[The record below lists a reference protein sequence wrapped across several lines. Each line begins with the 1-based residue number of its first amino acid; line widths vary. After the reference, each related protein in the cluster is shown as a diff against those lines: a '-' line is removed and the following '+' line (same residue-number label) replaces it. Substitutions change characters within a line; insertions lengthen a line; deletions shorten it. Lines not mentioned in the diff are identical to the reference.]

1 MKKALS
7 LILVCLFLVSMMIPV
22 SAAQFINAYETI
34 QAENYSEASCASVL
48 GLGSTH
54 YLENCLDA
62 GGGKNVFDWQRNT
75 YFKYANVDFG
85 SDAAYGFSARVADFS
100 DHADLK
106 IILDSINGPV
116 IGTLHIVSTGK
127 QQDWETQSCPITPTS
142 GVHDVFLK
150 FENNPAKASL
160 NYFTFLH
167 TVPEE
172 TVRPTYS
179 YEPLPANWQGRDTR
193 PDTWVATD
201 MLGEAVA
208 DNRLAGN
215 PRSNK
220 YVGIFYHLF
229 LTRKQGEVYDNSRLL
244 EENYFDPAYG
254 PVNTDHFWGKPIFD
268 YYRNIDKT

>member
-179 YEPLPANWQGRDTR
+179 YERFQPIGRDAIHDLIHGSLRICLVKQLQTIDWQEIR
-193 PDTWVATD
+193 AATN
-201 MLGEAVA
+201 MSV
-208 DNRLAGN
+208 
-215 PRSNK
+215 SS
-220 YVGIFYHLF
+220 ITCF
-229 LTRKQGEVYDNSRLL
+229 
-244 EENYFDPAYG
+244 
-254 PVNTDHFWGKPIFD
+254 
-268 YYRNIDKT
+268 

>member
-7 LILVCLFLVSMMIPV
+7 LILVCLFLVSMIIPV

-106 IILDSINGPV
+106 IILSRN
-116 IGTLHIVSTGK
+116 
-127 QQDWETQSCPITPTS
+127 W
-142 GVHDVFLK
+142 
-150 FENNPAKASL
+150 NPAHCINREAAGL
-160 NYFTFLH
+160 GNAVLPNY
-167 TVPEE
+167 
-172 TVRPTYS
+172 
-179 YEPLPANWQGRDTR
+179 
-193 PDTWVATD
+193 
-201 MLGEAVA
+201 A
-208 DNRLAGN
+208 DIRCA
-215 PRSNK
+215 
-220 YVGIFYHLF
+220 
-229 LTRKQGEVYDNSRLL
+229 
-244 EENYFDPAYG
+244 
-254 PVNTDHFWGKPIFD
+254 
-268 YYRNIDKT
+268 

>member
-7 LILVCLFLVSMMIPV
+7 LILVCLFLVSMIIPV

-106 IILDSINGPV
+106 IFWTAPM
-116 IGTLHIVSTGK
+116 
-127 QQDWETQSCPITPTS
+127 
-142 GVHDVFLK
+142 
-150 FENNPAKASL
+150 
-160 NYFTFLH
+160 
-167 TVPEE
+167 VP
-172 TVRPTYS
+172 
-179 YEPLPANWQGRDTR
+179 
-193 PDTWVATD
+193 
-201 MLGEAVA
+201 
-208 DNRLAGN
+208 
-215 PRSNK
+215 
-220 YVGIFYHLF
+220 
-229 LTRKQGEVYDNSRLL
+229 
-244 EENYFDPAYG
+244 
-254 PVNTDHFWGKPIFD
+254 
-268 YYRNIDKT
+268 